1 MELSG
6 KKEFSPRNEELSFS
20 RGDRVALVFDGH
32 AEYGWIRWLGHTS
45 ESELMAGVEFDNPVG
60 SDNHKVNG
68 HFIFEASPKHGLLVP
83 AASLIRN
90 EDIISGLVQVPSHT
104 TVKTN
109 NCRKHNKLE
118 TPLGSDMS
126 SLSTFH
132 KMAYEQLANSGK
144 ISGIGSKN
152 ISSISGASNCCD
164 KENWDILPHMSYVSH
179 KNIMGSY
186 NKETLNDLKNK
197 PLKTKSRNTNN
208 KSLSSLLDDHKLG
221 PSSNVGTSVPN
232 KSIDQL
238 EVISDGE
245 SSQVS
250 TPDQDHESDLGIGSL
265 VEVSFKETT
274 HTPNFRLLSDPTGN
288 HTFLHRLFKLR
299 KTILP
304 YHACILRKRSNSI
317 KHLAYTY
324 GVIRWIGVVPGDKR
338 EGRIIAGI
346 EMEDSEDGLSDGTL
360 KGKRYFS
367 CSQSKAL
374 FVPLSM
380 CAKDRRFLESL
391 NSSQRASLGE
401 L

>member
-1 MELSG
+1 TTLVTNKNSMELSG

-152 ISSISGASNCCD
+152 ISSLSGASNCCD

-221 PSSNVGTSVPN
+221 PASNVGTSVPN
-232 KSIDQL
+232 KSEFKAHVRPSTLHYARDPHSPIGMSGGGIIGREENDYDESPTSNTIHPYFHLSLNGIDQL

-245 SSQVS
+245 SSRVS
-250 TPDQDHESDLGIGSL
+250 TPDQDHENDLGIGSL
-265 VEVSFKETT
+265 VEVAFKETT
-274 HTPNFRLLSDPTGN
+274 HTPNYRLL
-288 HTFLHRLFKLR
+288 
-299 KTILP
+299 
-304 YHACILRKRSNSI
+304 
-317 KHLAYTY
+317 Y
-324 GVIRWIGVVPGDKR
+324 GVIRWIGC
-338 EGRIIAGI
+338 
-346 EMEDSEDGLSDGTL
+346 GT
-360 KGKRYFS
+360 
-367 CSQSKAL
+367 
-374 FVPLSM
+374 
-380 CAKDRRFLESL
+380 RR
-391 NSSQRASLGE
+391 
-401 L
+401 